1 MKPTPGPWELD
12 DDEQHIDGI
21 GRVHMHRVVA
31 PNGAV
36 VVEFSNTGCSE
47 IIYDDDGEGT
57 GRHYDL
63 QAMANA
69 HLIAAAPDILEALEK
84 IIAAADSQAAQGGEM
99 FYSEAVGGPIDAART
114 AIAKAR
120 GAT

>member
-1 MKPTPGPWELD
+1 MKPTPGPWALD
-12 DDEQHIDGI
+12 DDEQRIDGI

-47 IIYDDDGEGT
+47 IVYDDDGEGT
-57 GRHYDL
+57 GRHYDD

-69 HLIAAAPDILEALEK
+69 TLIAAAPDLYQALAGLLHQEEHGDNALDFTDAK
-84 IIAAADSQAAQGGEM
+84 AAL
-99 FYSEAVGGPIDAART
+99 
-114 AIAKAR
+114 AKAR
-120 GAT
+120 GESQQ